1 MLDKLKVSTHVFRVG
16 TYKSAVEPFIRDDMS
31 PAAREA
37 DSRWIGELWQ
47 NYLNTVAANR
57 QIPAEQVFPG
67 AQGLLEGLTKT
78 GGDTAK
84 YALENKL
91 VDALAS
97 SAEIEKALTKE
108 FGWSKTDKNYRAI
121 SYYDYALKTPADTG
135 DSIGVV
141 FANGAIMDGEET
153 QGMLAVI
160 PLRHKS
166 ATLALTRK

>member
-1 MLDKLKVSTHVFRVG
+1 
-16 TYKSAVEPFIRDDMS
+16 
-31 PAAREA
+31 
-37 DSRWIGELWQ
+37 WQ

-57 QIPAEQVFPG
+57 QIPAQQVFPG

-153 QGMLAVI
+153 QGNVGGDTTA
-160 PLRHKS
+160 
-166 ATLALTRK
+166 

>member
-57 QIPAEQVFPG
+57 LILLSRYSLARK
-67 AQGLLEGLTKT
+67 GLLVGLTKT

-108 FGWSKTDKNYRAI
+108 FGWSKTDKIIAP
-121 SYYDYALKTPADTG
+121 S
-135 DSIGVV
+135 
-141 FANGAIMDGEET
+141 
-153 QGMLAVI
+153 VI
-160 PLRHKS
+160 TITH
-166 ATLALTRK
+166 